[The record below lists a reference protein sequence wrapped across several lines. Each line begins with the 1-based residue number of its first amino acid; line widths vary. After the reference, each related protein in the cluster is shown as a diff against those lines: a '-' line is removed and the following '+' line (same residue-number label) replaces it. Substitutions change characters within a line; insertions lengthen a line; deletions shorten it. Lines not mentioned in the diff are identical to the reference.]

1 MQGVT
6 TYQNYANVTQNFQ
19 TKGNRDSKVDSEQK
33 FEIPLAE
40 EEQKSSLSNSQKREL
55 ETDSA
60 VADFLKNLREKG
72 AAKFLADLNKEKIE
86 ALVEEYKQK
95 LIDNMGDSP
104 EAMQDIAKLVEAF
117 KKKLVEEMK
126 EKMEDEIKNAKNR
139 LANNPLSASNLTSQ
153 KKSTPLEELL
163 KL

>member
-6 TYQNYANVTQNFQ
+6 TYQSYTNMTQSFQ
-19 TKGNRDSKVDSEQK
+19 MKESRDYKVDSEQK
-33 FEIPLAE
+33 FETPLAE
-40 EEQKSSLSNSQKREL
+40 EKKETKSSQMDNE
-55 ETDSA
+55 
-60 VADFLKNLREKG
+60 VADFLKKLREKG

-104 EAMQDIAKLVEAF
+104 QSLQDIAKLVDAF
-117 KKKLVEEMK
+117 KKKLMEEMK
-126 EKMEDEIKNAKNR
+126 EKMEDEIKIAKNR

-153 KKSTPLEELL
+153 KKATPLEELL

>member
-19 TKGNRDSKVDSEQK
+19 TKGNKDSKVDSEQK

-72 AAKFLADLNKEKIE
+72 AAKFLADLNQEKIDK
-86 ALVEEYKQK
+86 LVEEYKQK

-104 EAMQDIAKLVEAF
+104 EAMQDIAKLVEDF
-117 KKKLVEEMK
+117 KKKLIEEMK